1 MQGADAYEVVLGE
14 ERVRWV
20 RGSWVIEYLSD
31 AGSENNG
38 DQTVWD
44 HGHAPRIGRGC

>member
-1 MQGADAYEVVLGE
+1 MPGADAYEVVLGE

-31 AGSENNG
+31 AELGNG
-38 DQTVWD
+38 GNDNVWE
-44 HGHAPRIGRGC
+44 HGHAPRIDRDC